1 MILQLYDD
9 SVIHNLQ
16 ENTETGR
23 SGREENREDLKRGS
37 IREFK
42 YEVTSIKLDTDIR
55 ELMS

>member
-42 YEVTSIKLDTDIR
+42 YEVTSIKLDTDI
-55 ELMS
+55 